1 MLHATLEYLEMRR
14 TGDARFTYEI
24 IVVDD
29 CSTDSTVEVVEREV
43 DRLASTSTSSVLK
56 LLRLTVNRGKGGAV
70 RSGVLRAAGELI
82 LMVDADNATEIGDFD
97 KLEAFWTKDSYPNGL
112 IVCGSRAHLQ
122 NEAMAKRHPLRNV
135 LMHGF
140 HLIVSTLC
148 VQQVQDTQCGF
159 KLFDRKAAQLVF
171 PPLHIERWGFDV
183 EMLYLAFQRKIAVHV
198 GPTTKK
204 VLELL
209 KVPLSPDR
217 LPRSTLMLVL
227 DLSVPGDVLPSL
239 VYWVTLVRKLLTDS
253 NAAPP
258 SEAFIQAK
266 YGEKH
271 PDRRDV
277 SPISIPLLIVGA
289 KYETFRDEDS
299 VKRKGLIQAVRYIAH
314 AIGATLLFTT
324 VKDKALATQ
333 VCVRMK
339 HHGDSLWTAGSDTF
353 EEIGLPKGARVAD
366 FEESNLDKRMKLW
379 AKAIAELYPPVT
391 PPEGESVRRE
401 WCRDRKARNEGV
413 SNYREELR
421 RYKDKKTE
429 KKPSAKKE
437 AKE

>member
-1 MLHATLEYLEMRR
+1 MATWEFWAGSAACILLFPVLRWFFSPVTVAKHFLKTYDPKKQWMYRDASVSPPRQAAFPSLKSSPTCYLTVVVPAYNEAERILPMLHATLEYLEMRR

-183 EMLYLAFQRKIAVHV
+183 EMLYLAFQRKIAVHEV
-198 GPTTKK
+198 AVHWQEIPGSKLDVVTATF
-204 VLELL
+204 
-209 KVPLSPDR
+209 S
-217 LPRSTLMLVL
+217 ML
-227 DLSVPGDVLPSL
+227 
-239 VYWVTLVRKLLTDS
+239 R
-253 NAAPP
+253 
-258 SEAFIQAK
+258 EM
-266 YGEKH
+266 
-271 PDRRDV
+271 
-277 SPISIPLLIVGA
+277 LLIPCCYKLGIWRVDDGA
-289 KYETFRDEDS
+289 LR
-299 VKRKGLIQAVRYIAH
+299 
-314 AIGATLLFTT
+314 
-324 VKDKALATQ
+324 LA
-333 VCVRMK
+333 
-339 HHGDSLWTAGSDTF
+339 
-353 EEIGLPKGARVAD
+353 
-366 FEESNLDKRMKLW
+366 
-379 AKAIAELYPPVT
+379 
-391 PPEGESVRRE
+391 
-401 WCRDRKARNEGV
+401 
-413 SNYREELR
+413 
-421 RYKDKKTE
+421 
-429 KKPSAKKE
+429 
-437 AKE
+437 